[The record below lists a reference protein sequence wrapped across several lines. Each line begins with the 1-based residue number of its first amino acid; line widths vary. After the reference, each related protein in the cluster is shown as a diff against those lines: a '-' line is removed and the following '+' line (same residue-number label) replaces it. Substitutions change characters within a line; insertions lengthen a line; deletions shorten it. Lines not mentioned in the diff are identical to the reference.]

1 MKFRILSVLTIVF
14 FIGINV
20 INTTYAA
27 TQADVDNLKA
37 QQTKANNELKE
48 ITSQKETVA
57 DEVESLSSQIS
68 SVQDEID
75 ELQSQLD
82 ELNNSISEKENEI
95 TEKQEEIEQKEEL
108 LKKRLVAMY
117 KTGGTSYL
125 KVLLSTSGALDM
137 LVTYDAV
144 KEIAEADTNLI
155 NQVTE
160 QKNQLEEKKKEL
172 ESEKQEVDSLKA
184 KQQAKNQEL
193 TEKKSQKQAKLTQL
207 SDDEKAKQAEID
219 KFESAIKQAQAEIQ
233 VAIEEAKRKAAQNG
247 GTHSNSS
254 GYINNSSGT
263 LGWPLSASYARY
275 SYITSYFGKR
285 AQPTAGA
292 STNHGAIDI
301 GVSYQPVYAAEAGLV
316 VTAQYVS
323 GYGNFIMIWHKSKGE
338 LYTCYGHLSQYC
350 VSAGETVSRG
360 QQIAVSGNTGIST
373 GPHLHFEVR
382 SGGSGKAN
390 RVDPLG
396 YVSIS

>member
-1 MKFRILSVLTIVF
+1 MRKNILSILIVIFLISGYTINSV
-14 FIGINV
+14 
-20 INTTYAA
+20 YAIA
-27 TQADVDNLKA
+27 QSDVDDMKNKKEET
-37 QQTKANNELKE
+37 QNELNNIKQE
-48 ITSQKETVA
+48 KQSAMDEVSSITSQ
-57 DEVESLSSQIS
+57 IN

-75 ELQSQLD
+75 DLQSQLD
-82 ELNNSISEKENEI
+82 EINSSIESKQNEI
-95 TEKQEEIEQKEEL
+95 KQKEDEIAQKEEL

-125 KVLLSTSGALDM
+125 DVLLGASGALDM

-144 KEIAEADTNLI
+144 KEIADADQKLI
-155 NQVTE
+155 EQVSNQ
-160 QKNQLEEKKKEL
+160 KADLEKEKSEL
-172 ESEKQEVDSLKA
+172 EDQKKEVDSLKS
-184 KQQAKNQEL
+184 KQLAKNQDL
-193 TEKKSQKQAKLTQL
+193 AEKKEEKAKKVTQL
-207 SDDEKAKQAEID
+207 SSAEKEKQAQID
-219 KFESAIKQAQAEIQ
+219 KFDAAIQSAQAEIERARQ
-233 VAIEEAKRKAAQNG
+233 EAIRKASQNG
-247 GTHSNSS
+247 NKQSTSS
-254 GYINNSSGT
+254 GHINNSTGT
-263 LGWPLSASYARY
+263 LGWPLSANYARY
-275 SYITSYFGKR
+275 AYITSYFGKR
-285 AQPTAGA
+285 ARPTAGA

-323 GYGNFIMIWHKSKGE
+323 GYGNFIMIWHKAKGE

-360 QQIAVSGNTGIST
+360 QQIAVSGNTGVST

-382 SGGSGKAN
+382 SGGSSKAC